1 MILFFFIHWDNNTN
15 STSVDQSKKISSSSQ
30 HLFVYVAYVSLKGME
45 SNFKIAYFFQLFLVY
60 PFG

>member
-1 MILFFFIHWDNNTN
+1 MILFLSIEITIL
-15 STSVDQSKKISSSSQ
+15 TVPALIRVKKIPSSSQ

-60 PFG
+60 AFR